1 MPWDVI
7 TPDEVSRLSA
17 TELRAFKRNMEEFD
31 YLLES
36 YLKQGYPPKQA
47 FRLAKQEMQGQ
58 VASSADVANIMMKQS
73 GIITD
78 EGLPSYQLE
87 DLGRTRGL
95 VDEVE
100 EGPMAEQL
108 RQYFDDINETP
119 EEFKRGG
126 RVKAKKKKKRIPK
139 ILQKRNIKGKR
150 KAQRAVGAGAA
161 LRGWG
166 AVRRVS

>member
-73 GIITD
+73 
-78 EGLPSYQLE
+78 
-87 DLGRTRGL
+87 
-95 VDEVE
+95 
-100 EGPMAEQL
+100 
-108 RQYFDDINETP
+108 
-119 EEFKRGG
+119 
-126 RVKAKKKKKRIPK
+126 VKAKKKKKRIPK

>member
-1 MPWDVI
+1 
-7 TPDEVSRLSA
+7 
-17 TELRAFKRNMEEFD
+17 
-31 YLLES
+31 
-36 YLKQGYPPKQA
+36 
-47 FRLAKQEMQGQ
+47 
-58 VASSADVANIMMKQS
+58 MMKQS

-95 VDEVE
+95 ADEVE

-108 RQYFDDINETP
+108 RQYFDDIDTTP
-119 EEFKRGG
+119 EEFKKGG
-126 RVKAKKKKKRIPK
+126 RVKAKKKKKTLIPK